1 MKDFFSRYH
10 ASKTYQYL
18 FSGVLA
24 FVLSIGITGVLRDV
38 PLTAL
43 SANVLMAPESV
54 TPTYAADLLIERSGS
69 SITVR
74 MGKNAEQVENV
85 SLSLLSD
92 PTLFTELTSL
102 LPNTKIISNEPGA
115 FLVSLSFNKEDIM
128 AGQVLTTL
136 TTNLPAA
143 AFLAPVDATFLSAGQ
158 SYSLSLET
166 K

>member
-18 FSGVLA
+18 FSGILA
-24 FVLSIGITGVLRDV
+24 FVFSISITGVLRDV

-74 MGKNAEQVENV
+74 MGKHAESVD
-85 SLSLLSD
+85 SLSFSLLGD
-92 PTLFTELTSL
+92 PTKFHALTSSSSD
-102 LPNTKIISNEPGA
+102 TTITSNEPGA
-115 FLVSLSFNKEDIM
+115 YIIKIELHGAQLT

-136 TTNLPAA
+136 ETTLPKE
-143 AFLAPVDATFLSAGQ
+143 AFIAPVDATFLSAGQ
-158 SYSLSLET
+158 PYSLSLET